1 MKYLFIGGV
10 ADGKRLHVDKKIHKE
25 MALYEGELYNRT
37 IIYGNTLYV
46 HKDFNSSDLGILI
59 KILIDNYLSGDTL
72 FGEETPYSLNEGVQS
87 NMDTVQRAIISE
99 CQEVSKMLLKKNESY
114 GNSAIEPNKFFSKL
128 DWEDRINVRIDDKIN
143 RIAKGNEFIG
153 EDTELDLI
161 GYLILK
167 RVGRK
172 VHKGGNP

>member
-1 MKYLFIGGV
+1 MSMFDEV
-10 ADGKRLHVDKKIHKE
+10 Q
-25 MALYEGELYNRT
+25 
-37 IIYGNTLYV
+37 
-46 HKDFNSSDLGILI
+46 ILI
-59 KILIDNYLSGDTL
+59 EVECHLLSEMLI
-72 FGEETPYSLNEGVQS
+72 E
-87 NMDTVQRAIISE
+87 
-99 CQEVSKMLLKKNESY
+99 KNKSY

-172 VHKGGNP
+172 FHKEK